1 VDDKK
6 QLSTFFDFGYL
17 GKYWYKEVVYKDG
30 LEVEIQQ
37 YEN

>member
-6 QLSTFFDFGYL
+6 QLSTSFDFSHL

-30 LEVEIQQ
+30 LEVGIQQ
-37 YEN
+37 RED